1 MLEIIW
7 HDYLYQP
14 LFNFLIW
21 LYNNWTGE
29 NLGWAIVLLT
39 VFLRIALLPFTLI
52 TERNKVKN
60 LELIEE
66 IDSIE
71 KQFRDDPILKKEEI
85 RKILKK
91 RKVQPWAKAVV
102 LGIQGLVL
110 VLLYQ
115 VFLRGITGEKLLN
128 ILYPSINFPGV
139 INTIFY
145 GFDLASRHNIVFPGV
160 VAIWLFLEIYLN
172 YRKRRYGL
180 TKADLAYF
188 LLFPTAVFLILWWL
202 PLVKALFILTSL
214 IFSLIIGIVSQA
226 IFKTNSSDKKKK
238 NKNEEKNS

>member
-1 MLEIIW
+1 MIELIW

-21 LYNNWTGE
+21 LYNNWTDQ
-29 NLGWAIVLLT
+29 NLGWAIVYLT
-39 VFLRIALLPFTLI
+39 VILRIVLLPFTLI

-60 LELIEE
+60 MELVGDIA
-66 IDSIE
+66 SLE

-85 RKILKK
+85 RKVLKK
-91 RKVQPWAKAVV
+91 RQVQPWAKAVV

-115 VFLRGITGEKLLN
+115 VFLRGITGEKILN
-128 ILYPSINFPGV
+128 ILYPSVDFPGA

-145 GFDLASRHNIVFPGV
+145 GFELEARHDIILPGIVAV
-160 VAIWLFLEIYLN
+160 WLLLEIYLN
-172 YRKRRYGL
+172 YRKRRGTL

-188 LLFPTAVFLILWWL
+188 LLFPTAIFAVLWWL

-214 IFSLIIGIVSQA
+214 VFSVIIATFSKV
-226 IFKTNSSDKKKK
+226 IFKTTKEVKK
-238 NKNEEKNS
+238 SVD